1 MSEFSSDHWFPNFP
15 EVTGDSRRMNC
26 NHGVSVIADAWYKGV
41 RDFDLQKAYTYTKAA
56 IEEKTLA
63 PWSSAKA
70 GWIDRF
76 YKEKGYI
83 PSLASGEQETVPE
96 VNSFEKRQ
104 SVAVTLGTAYDQW
117 CLSRIASALGLEKE
131 ADHYVSCSY
140 NYRNLFNPQT
150 SFFHPKDKDGRFLEP
165 FDYRFSGG
173 LGAREYYGEN
183 NGWIY
188 RWDVQ
193 HNFGDLVNMMGGA
206 SAFVKKP
213 GCHL

>member
-76 YKEKGYI
+76 YKEKDI
-83 PSLASGEQETVPE
+83 SRHWHRE
-96 VNSFEKRQ
+96 NRKR
-104 SVAVTLGTAYDQW
+104 
-117 CLSRIASALGLEKE
+117 CLK
-131 ADHYVSCSY
+131 
-140 NYRNLFNPQT
+140 
-150 SFFHPKDKDGRFLEP
+150 
-165 FDYRFSGG
+165 
-173 LGAREYYGEN
+173 
-183 NGWIY
+183 
-188 RWDVQ
+188 
-193 HNFGDLVNMMGGA
+193 
-206 SAFVKKP
+206 
-213 GCHL
+213 

>member
-1 MSEFSSDHWFPNFP
+1 M
-15 EVTGDSRRMNC
+15 
-26 NHGVSVIADAWYKGV
+26 
-41 RDFDLQKAYTYTKAA
+41 
-56 IEEKTLA
+56 
-63 PWSSAKA
+63 
-70 GWIDRF
+70 DRPF

-193 HNFGDLVNMMGGA
+193 HNFGDLVNMMGGLRLLLKTWMPP
-206 SAFVKKP
+206 SVNGWGNRSTNFTPNSLITQEMWGNFLWLTSLLYTFLICTIMHRPLGKP
-213 GCHL
+213 SNGSVRWFISGFGMI